1 MPRKDP
7 KPKRAPA
14 VQEVVS
20 DSHEACQALRDAGRM
35 DEASEMHRRLSR
47 AAKAARIAA
56 RGEDY
61 AP

>member
-7 KPKRAPA
+7 KRTPA

-56 RGEDY
+56 RGED
-61 AP
+61 